1 LQKGGKD
8 SPSIE
13 LTSLDHSFFILPAI
27 IDITNGDVSMK
38 DSFCGLCEDCHLG
51 NQDFHEAIEKVI
63 SYVSNLPLHWWE
75 HCFRGDPGF
84 SFAEF
89 RKGLM
94 WFLDHP
100 ECPGCK
106 NGGGFDQCPIRLCA
120 NQRQHAHCYECPDV
134 ETCKHIAVIFQR
146 YPEPKVKMLRHLFIN
161 KKEKSHS
168 PGENE

>member
-1 LQKGGKD
+1 
-8 SPSIE
+8 
-13 LTSLDHSFFILPAI
+13 
-27 IDITNGDVSMK
+27 MK

-51 NQDFHEAIEKVI
+51 NQDFQESIEKVL
-63 SYVSNLPLHWWE
+63 SYISNLPLHWWE
-75 HCFRGDPGF
+75 HCFRGDAGF

-120 NQRQHAHCYECPDV
+120 NQRQYGHCYVCPDV
-134 ETCKHIAVIFQR
+134 ETCKHMAVIFQK
-146 YPEPKVKMLRHLFIN
+146 YPEPKVKMLRHMFTN
-161 KKEKSHS
+161 KKDKSHS
-168 PGENE
+168 PGEKEQ